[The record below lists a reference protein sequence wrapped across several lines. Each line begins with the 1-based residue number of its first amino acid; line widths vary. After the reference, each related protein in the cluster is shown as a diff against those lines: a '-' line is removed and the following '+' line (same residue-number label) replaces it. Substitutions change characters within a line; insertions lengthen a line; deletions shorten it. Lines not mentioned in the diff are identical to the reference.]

1 MEWELQLVLHFVD
14 WMNHCAVARNA
25 SLTKARP
32 LWRRCVLSS
41 TRQKNSQRPSRSR
54 WSERSRARDQ
64 GLISGGEEIIYE
76 EMLKGWRLLVS
87 MYGNGVLCGDICPR
101 MMLIRYHIIERD
113 RHQRSGRQSD
123 DQSARQKLS
132 LGGALGR
139 PFPERKLCAVRPYLL
154 KVMFNRHHDIERER
168 QRERP
173 AFGQALRWPV
183 RPTEPPPPA
192 AEGRGGGGGISRRV
206 VKRLASE
213 GNGADSRRAKRRR
226 KAQ

>member
-1 MEWELQLVLHFVD
+1 
-14 WMNHCAVARNA
+14 MNHCAVARNA

-154 KVMFNRHHDIERER
+154 KENVKRIEYFRETDTS
-168 QRERP
+168 
-173 AFGQALRWPV
+173 V
-183 RPTEPPPPA
+183 RAGIPMANPPA
-192 AEGRGGGGGISRRV
+192 RGRLRETLWGGRPQNGSR
-206 VKRLASE
+206 
-213 GNGADSRRAKRRR
+213 
-226 KAQ
+226 